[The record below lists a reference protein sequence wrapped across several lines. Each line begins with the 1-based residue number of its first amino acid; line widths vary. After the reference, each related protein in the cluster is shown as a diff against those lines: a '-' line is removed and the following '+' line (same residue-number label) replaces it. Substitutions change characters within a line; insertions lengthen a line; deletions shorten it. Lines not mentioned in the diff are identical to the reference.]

1 MLLFQ
6 AFHSCMMAEHLSEPV
21 PAATLLCCCLPT
33 GAQSRADAAHT
44 HKLLLYTYFSCFC
57 TLSHALPAL
66 AGELG
71 PFAMAEIGLRLLHS
85 LVRLQPAQGEGGRTL
100 YPLPLVH
107 RQIAGP
113 TCLPHLAQVGPAP
126 SCPVSCVCMQ
136 HAGHCSQASAVI

>member
-57 TLSHALPAL
+57 TLSLPAL

-126 SCPVSCVCMQ
+126 SCPASCVCMQ

>member
-1 MLLFQ
+1 MPL
-6 AFHSCMMAEHLSEPV
+6 
-21 PAATLLCCCLPT
+21 AALAL
-33 GAQSRADAAHT
+33 RN
-44 HKLLLYTYFSCFC
+44 KLLQYIYFSYFC
-57 TLSHALPAL
+57 TVSHAFPAL

-113 TCLPHLAQVGPAP
+113 TCLPHLAQVGLAH
-126 SCPVSCVCMQ
+126 SCPALPCPVLPCPHVSQQ
-136 HAGHCSQASAVI
+136 HMLHTVHKLQHDPGVSF